1 MKARAVVAGTV
12 AALSLLVL
20 TGGPAYAALDPGVG
34 GRAANAPFAG
44 DRATGDPAAS
54 DPAALALLDRAA
66 LAARA
71 TAYQGVQFVATWDAE
86 QTTTMVVDVEH
97 LPGQGTV
104 VQVRSTAGQPA
115 RSVFTPDRG
124 NPVAGDLAVAGG
136 PTGLLARNYAVRTD
150 GAGSVAGRPAD
161 VVAVRRPAGSLAA
174 RFWLDQET
182 GLLLRRE
189 TYDSQGRTLRATAF
203 VQVSLDAVPAS
214 RLPPTLPPP
223 WRQQVD
229 AAGLATLR
237 AQGCPCPA
245 EIGDLTL
252 WDARTEA
259 DRTGPVLHLSYSD
272 GLSLVSVFVQSGSL
286 DASDM
291 AGYRSDRWDGAAVR
305 VSRSVPQQVVWA
317 AGGRVFTVVADAG
330 PETVRA
336 VVAALPHDP
345 APGGLWPR
353 VRRGLARIASWLNPF
368 G

>member
-1 MKARAVVAGTV
+1 MNARAVVAGTV

-20 TGGPAYAALDPGVG
+20 AGGPAYAGLDPGVG
-34 GRAANAPFAG
+34 GWAAG
-44 DRATGDPAAS
+44 DPPAGARATVDPSAS

-66 LAARA
+66 LAARS
-71 TAYQGVQFVATWDAE
+71 TAYRGVQFVATWDPE

-97 LPGQGTV
+97 LPGQGTA

-136 PTGLLARNYAVRTD
+136 PTGLLARNYAVRAD
-150 GAGSVAGRPAD
+150 GTGAVAGRPAD
-161 VVAVRRPAGSLAA
+161 VVAVRRPTGSLAA
-174 RFWLDQET
+174 RFWLDQES

-203 VQVSLDAVPAS
+203 LQVSLDATPATP
-214 RLPPTLPPP
+214 LPPTLPAP
-223 WRQQVD
+223 WRQRVD
-229 AAGLATLR
+229 AAGLAALR
-237 AQGCPCPA
+237 AQGWPCPA

-252 WDARTEA
+252 WDARTVA
-259 DRTGPVLHLSYSD
+259 DGTGPVLHLSYSD
-272 GLSLVSVFVQSGSL
+272 GLSLVSVFVQPGSL
-286 DASDM
+286 DSSELS
-291 AGYRSDRWDGAAVR
+291 GYRSDRWGGAAVQ

-353 VRRGLARIASWLNPF
+353 VRRGLARIVSWLNPF